1 MFLAIAIIVIGA
13 VFLLQNLGIISS
25 NVWSIIWPAL
35 LIIAGISMIC
45 KNQGCCFCGCKCG
58 DDCKCEEKK

>member
-1 MFLAIAIIVIGA
+1 MFFGIAIIVIGL

-25 NVWSIIWPAL
+25 SVWEIIWPSL
-35 LIIAGISMIC
+35 LVVAGISMIC
-45 KNQGCCFCGCKCG
+45 KRQGCCTWGCKCG